1 MLPQFGCVVVVL
13 LLPDVVVIFV
23 VWCGRVWPGEGE
35 GGLLKIDG
43 H

>member
-1 MLPQFGCVVVVL
+1 MLPQLGCVVVL
-13 LLPDVVVIFV
+13 LLPDVVVVIV
-23 VWCGRVWPGEGE
+23 VLWCGRVWPGERG

>member
-1 MLPQFGCVVVVL
+1 MLPQFGCVVV
-13 LLPDVVVIFV
+13 LLPDVVVIVV
-23 VWCGRVWPGEGE
+23 VWCGRVWPGEGG